1 MDARG
6 QRIQIKDKYRI
17 SMEKIIFETEDG
29 EKQEFFVEEETRVGG
44 VDYLLVTDSDSDEAN
59 AYIMKDLSKD
69 GEEEAMYVMVED
81 DVEYEAVARIFEQMM
96 DDVSF
101 E

>member
-1 MDARG
+1 
-6 QRIQIKDKYRI
+6 
-17 SMEKIIFETEDG
+17 MEKILFETEDVD
-29 EKQEFFVEEETRVGG
+29 KQEFFVEEETRVGG
-44 VDYLLVTDSDSDEAN
+44 VDYLLVTDSDGEEAN
-59 AYIMKDLSKD
+59 AYIMKDLSED
-69 GEEEAMYVMVED
+69 GEAEARYVMVED

>member
-1 MDARG
+1 
-6 QRIQIKDKYRI
+6 
-17 SMEKIIFETEDG
+17 MEKILFETEDG

-44 VDYLLVTDSDSDEAN
+44 VDYLLVNDSDGEEAN
-59 AYIMKDLSKD
+59 AYIMKDLSED
-69 GEEEAMYVMVED
+69 GEAEARYVMVED

>member
-1 MDARG
+1 
-6 QRIQIKDKYRI
+6 
-17 SMEKIIFETEDG
+17 MEKIIFETEDG

-44 VDYLLVTDSDSDEAN
+44 VDYLLVTDSDGDEAN
-59 AYIMKDLSKD
+59 AYIMKDLSED
-69 GEEEAMYVMVED
+69 GEEEARYVMVED

>member
-1 MDARG
+1 
-6 QRIQIKDKYRI
+6 
-17 SMEKIIFETEDG
+17 MEKILFETEDG

-44 VDYLLVTDSDSDEAN
+44 VDYLLVTDSVGEEAN
-59 AYIMKDLSKD
+59 AYIMKDLSED
-69 GEEEAMYVMVED
+69 GEAEARYVMVED

>member
-1 MDARG
+1 
-6 QRIQIKDKYRI
+6 
-17 SMEKIIFETEDG
+17 MEKILFETEDG

-44 VDYLLVTDSDSDEAN
+44 VDYLLVTDSDGEEAN
-59 AYIMKDLSKD
+59 AYIMKDLSED
-69 GEEEAMYVMVED
+69 GEAEARYVMVED
-81 DVEYEAVARIFEQMM
+81 DVEYEAGARIFEQMM

>member
-1 MDARG
+1 
-6 QRIQIKDKYRI
+6 
-17 SMEKIIFETEDG
+17 MEKILFETEDG
-29 EKQEFFVEEETRVGG
+29 DKQEFFVEEETRVGG
-44 VDYLLVTDSDSDEAN
+44 VDYLLVTDSDGEETN
-59 AYIMKDLSKD
+59 AYIMKDLSED
-69 GEEEAMYVMVED
+69 GEAEARYVMVED